1 MYLFLE
7 LNHCFVGD
15 RRRCRGA
22 EQIHAHI
29 RGPFQ
34 HDPRATGTRPIR
46 PTIGLVAGTC
56 DPGAGAAGAGCGR
69 CEAANIQGTTRAGGH
84 ARRRATARRLRGLR
98 PLRGGSNAQALRNE
112 FHGARAGGRAQGRRD
127 GERLGNGGLDGA
139 PRHVARWPKRL
150 ESPTPRGLTLSHDA
164 ARRRASRVPPRGR
177 EGDSPRQGSRA
188 RARPAADAVLE
199 DRERRADA
207 RASVFRHDCGA
218 WAPRGRVSAV
228 DARPLAAA
236 QLRRA
241 DSRHQDG
248 GLSATARVDER
259 LWPWVLQG
267 VPSPL
272 HYKWLRLY
280 WKRAL
285 KVAGAPADLRL
296 HDLRHC
302 YGQWLADAGAPEAR
316 IQTGLRHTTAAMT
329 RRYTMQTD
337 KGESARTL
345 ADVMLKTA

>member
-1 MYLFLE
+1 MRAVWHSALIETRGLMYLFLE

-112 FHGARAGGRAQGRRD
+112 FHGARAGGRAQGQSD

-139 PRHVARWPKRL
+139 PRHVARWPQA
-150 ESPTPRGLTLSHDA
+150 TGITYA
-164 ARRRASRVPPRGR
+164 ARSHTFSRC
-177 EGDSPRQGSRA
+177 S
-188 RARPAADAVLE
+188 
-199 DRERRADA
+199 
-207 RASVFRHDCGA
+207 
-218 WAPRGRVSAV
+218 
-228 DARPLAAA
+228 
-236 QLRRA
+236 
-241 DSRHQDG
+241 
-248 GLSATARVDER
+248 SATCITRSAAR
-259 LWPWVLQG
+259 
-267 VPSPL
+267 S
-272 HYKWLRLY
+272 
-280 WKRAL
+280 
-285 KVAGAPADLRL
+285 
-296 HDLRHC
+296 
-302 YGQWLADAGAPEAR
+302 
-316 IQTGLRHTTAAMT
+316 
-329 RRYTMQTD
+329 
-337 KGESARTL
+337 
-345 ADVMLKTA
+345 